1 MEAHI
6 HPHLSPLQLNRYF
19 IKKLRFS
26 LNEGFD
32 RRGTPTNKELRATV
46 MPQMSVLVDAE
57 QNPDNDLQ
65 WRLELTVELDDS
77 EDRSFPYKVA
87 ATVVGYFELDK
98 KTPKAEA
105 EDLAKVSGASILY
118 STAREVIANATS
130 RTHYPRLMLPTVT
143 FFDLPHQ
150 LEAQPLP
157 QKATRKSATK
167 KARKRAA
174 SPAAKKK

>member
-1 MEAHI
+1 MAAHI
-6 HPHLSPLQLNRYF
+6 HPRLSPLQLNRYF
-19 IKKLRFS
+19 IKKLLFS

-32 RRGTPTNKELRATV
+32 RRGTPTNKEIRATV
-46 MPQMSVLVDAE
+46 MPEMSVLVDAE

-65 WRLELTVELDDS
+65 WRLELTVELGES
-77 EDRSFPYKVA
+77 EDPTFPYKVA

-118 STAREVIANATS
+118 SISREVIANATS

-143 FFDLPHQ
+143 FLDLPHQ
-150 LEAQPLP
+150 LEAQPVG
-157 QKATRKSATK
+157 QIAATK
-167 KARKRAA
+167 AATTKRRKKTS
-174 SPAAKKK
+174 SPPAKKK